1 MQAVA
6 EREFRKVVTDSG
18 LHEAF
23 HQACQEALRE
33 RPADVFGFVAARL
46 RARAAPS
53 DTSPPL
59 GGANPPA
66 MAQR

>member
-6 EREFRKVVTDSG
+6 EREFRKVVTGSG

-23 HQACQEALRE
+23 HEACQEALKE

-46 RARAAPS
+46 RAHAHSSDAAP
-53 DTSPPL
+53 
-59 GGANPPA
+59 PPA
-66 MAQR
+66 DATSTAPDQS